1 MTKGG
6 DGKGCRLFCFL
17 NVMLKAL
24 CVGIHKWDG
33 EKARHHVTNIG
44 QNNNPQGQQLMAVC
58 TFMNQQKSW
67 RKVLGWLS
75 STSIIGI
82 FSSTVTRSFSSSVN
96 KREARYTPLKEKM
109 TLFFCPVS
117 VHHTL
122 YNKEA
127 LTVRTFITIIEINPS
142 FTLQTNKRLTT
153 PSGV

>member
-6 DGKGCRLFCFL
+6 DGKGCRL
-17 NVMLKAL
+17 MLKAL

-33 EKARHHVTNIG
+33 EKARHRVTSIG